1 MKKFISEKLLNSLK
15 IKKVRS
21 LECLSDNN
29 FFWQF
34 ENNFSALLLWKI
46 YVLVIF
52 NMVDFS
58 DF

>member
-1 MKKFISEKLLNSLK
+1 MKKFISEKLLNSLE